1 LDKSL
6 LKAKKHETRNRPSQI
21 VSKSITL
28 LRDVDTNI
36 FEKLTDAE
44 KENLRGQ
51 LGRLS
56 TVVERFDTMI
66 EDGTSTDKAAPPET
80 QKTVVTKVVSNT
92 VEKPRFYIARRHADE
107 PFIHCLTEGKT
118 ITNLGMSVEFEP
130 VYVGQS
136 QKTNVEYR
144 AFFID
149 EANEIISDVKP
160 IVLCSGERCKVTFAL
175 NPKASSCPICMLA
188 LQSSA
193 DKPDELQQLIPFAV
207 NISFT
212 SDFDF

>member
-1 LDKSL
+1 

-66 EDGTSTDKAAPPET
+66 DDGTPTEKPQVTEKP
-80 QKTVVTKVVSNT
+80 KTVVSKVVSHT
-92 VEKPRFYIARRHADE
+92 PEKPRFYIARRHLDE
-107 PFIHCLTEGKT
+107 PFIHCLSAGKA
-118 ITNLGMSVEFEP
+118 ITNLSMPIEFEP
-130 VYVGQS
+130 VYAGLN
-136 QKTNVEYR
+136 QKKEVEYR
-144 AFFID
+144 VFFID
-149 EANEIISDVKP
+149 EANEVISDIKP
-160 IVLCSGERCKVTFAL
+160 ILLRRGEKCKVMLAL
-175 NPKASSCPICMLA
+175 TPKASSCRMCMLA
-188 LQSSA
+188 LQSNN
-193 DKPDELQQLIPFAV
+193 DKPDELQQLIPFSV

-212 SDFDF
+212 ADFDF

>member
-1 LDKSL
+1 MSKL
-6 LKAKKHETRNRPSQI
+6 LFSSGSQI

-80 QKTVVTKVVSNT
+80 PKTVVTKVVSNT

-130 VYVGQS
+130 VYIGQS

-160 IVLCSGERCKVTFAL
+160 IDVFTAL
-175 NPKASSCPICMLA
+175 LYHKKEHLA
-188 LQSSA
+188 F
-193 DKPDELQQLIPFAV
+193 QLIAFLLFCRHFR
-207 NISFT
+207 IHG
-212 SDFDF
+212 

>member
-1 LDKSL
+1 
-6 LKAKKHETRNRPSQI
+6 

-66 EDGTSTDKAAPPET
+66 DDKAPVEKAPAPERT
-80 QKTVVTKVVSNT
+80 TTVVTKVVSNA
-92 VEKPRFYIARRHADE
+92 VEKPRFYIARRHTDE
-107 PFIHCLTEGKT
+107 PFVHCHTAGKA
-118 ITNLGMSVEFEP
+118 ITNLSVPIEFES
-130 VYVGQS
+130 VYAS
-136 QKTNVEYR
+136 QDQKAAVEYR

-160 IVLCSGERCKVTFAL
+160 IMLNFGERCKVTFAL
-175 NPKASSCPICMLA
+175 NPKASSCSVCMLA

>member
-1 LDKSL
+1 MKLL
-6 LKAKKHETRNRPSQI
+6 LKMFGS
-21 VSKSITL
+21 TL
-28 LRDVDTNI
+28 LIALCAAVLVFSGSFLWSAIPRQREEPMV
-36 FEKLTDAE
+36 
-44 KENLRGQ
+44 
-51 LGRLS
+51 LS
-56 TVVERFDTMI
+56 TEAFLQEEAEAAPPAELIAPT
-66 EDGTSTDKAAPPET
+66 EETAEAAPPET
-80 QKTVVTKVVSNT
+80 PKTVVTKVVSNT

-130 VYVGQS
+130 LYIGQG

-175 NPKASSCPICMLA
+175 NPKASACPICMLA